1 MPVVTD
7 IEEQEARGHAVAMSS
22 IISPTLTNAL
32 AGLAAYESDE
42 DDDMRDL
49 VSNSESSE
57 EEEDDDD
64 TAPANPFTQPS
75 TQHFPESHVR
85 LFCEKEMQKHV
96 LASVA
101 AAATMPPRCGTA
113 TR

>member
-42 DDDMRDL
+42 DDDMPDL

-64 TAPANPFTQPS
+64 NAPANPFTKPYYQ
-75 TQHFPESHVR
+75 
-85 LFCEKEMQKHV
+85 
-96 LASVA
+96 
-101 AAATMPPRCGTA
+101 
-113 TR
+113 